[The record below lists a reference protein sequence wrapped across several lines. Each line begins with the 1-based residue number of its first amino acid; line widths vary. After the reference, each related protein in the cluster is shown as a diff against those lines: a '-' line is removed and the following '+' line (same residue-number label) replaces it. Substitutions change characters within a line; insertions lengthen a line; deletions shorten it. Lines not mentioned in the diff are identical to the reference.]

1 MSFTEE
7 EELPRKSGRVIRM
20 IRIVLSLV
28 YDETDSETIQ
38 RLAGLWYPL
47 VDWDLEA
54 FRRSLT
60 ASNPQNRRIRDKL
73 RPTGKKLSR
82 CGWIRCDRYSSVEVH
97 ALLQNQNADNTEYWI
112 LNTEYWIL
120 NTEYWILNTEYWI
133 LNTVYWI
140 LNTEFNTEYWIQNS

>member
-1 MSFTEE
+1 MSLTEE
-7 EELPRKSGRVIRM
+7 EELPREAERM
-20 IRIVLSLV
+20 ISIVLSLV

-38 RLAGLWYPL
+38 RLADLWYPL

-73 RPTGKKLSR
+73 RPTGKKLGRWKSGLR
-82 CGWIRCDRYSSVEVH
+82 RDRYSSVEVH
-97 ALLQNQNADNTEYWI
+97 ALLHQNADHTEYWILNTKYWI

-120 NTEYWILNTEYWI
+120 NTEYWILNTKY
-133 LNTVYWI
+133 
-140 LNTEFNTEYWIQNS
+140 